1 MMKKSARK
9 SGDRLTRCRWLA
21 SAVAVLIAVVPATRA
36 LAQDFSTRTFR
47 DWRLYQTAE
56 ACTLAT
62 QIASRA
68 TGAPVIEVILRRR
81 GDGEPG
87 AMIGVRVPN
96 GASIRDQI
104 AYVHPELPDEAVG
117 LQWQSCTPQMCLA
130 AGELTGA
137 GLDRLKR
144 GRFIVVGFR
153 PLAGAR
159 MLNVD
164 VPLFGVT
171 RGWTALESCGR

>member
-1 MMKKSARK
+1 MKRSARK
-9 SGDRLTRCRWLA
+9 SGDRVTRSSRMAGVVAAIMAMLPA
-21 SAVAVLIAVVPATRA
+21 GHAVAQDVAT
-36 LAQDFSTRTFR
+36 QTFR
-47 DWRLYQTAE
+47 DWRLYQTGQ

-62 QIASRA
+62 QIASRS
-68 TGAPVIEVILRRR
+68 TGVPVIEVILRRR

-104 AYVHPELPDEAVG
+104 AYVHPEVPNEAVG

-130 AGELTGA
+130 AGELTDA